1 MKNVVVAQWEEPS
14 QPNGNI
20 TEYVMNLKKKKTNKV
35 TKLTTTVSPFSVRTR
50 TLIFMLY
57 IVQESIVLYT
67 KLSPGARFPVVFLFF
82 AKKGFFRFDRFF
94 LASR

>member
-35 TKLTTTVSPFSVRTR
+35 TKLTTTVSP
-50 TLIFMLY
+50 LIFY
-57 IVQESIVLYT
+57 WC
-67 KLSPGARFPVVFLFF
+67 
-82 AKKGFFRFDRFF
+82 
-94 LASR
+94 